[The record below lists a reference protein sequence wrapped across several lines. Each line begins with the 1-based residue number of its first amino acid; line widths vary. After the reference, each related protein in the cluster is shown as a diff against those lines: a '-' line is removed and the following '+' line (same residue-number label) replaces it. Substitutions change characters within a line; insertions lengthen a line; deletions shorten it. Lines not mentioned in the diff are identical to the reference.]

1 MGKPNKDKQE
11 PVENKD
17 LELANALGLSEEDV
31 TEHVEDET
39 EEQVQASASV
49 PKEETKPVQENKPE
63 PKKIVPAKAETVF
76 SDDGTP
82 MFKRLEPTINSE
94 TPKKIRPQPAT
105 KLPDKRIA
113 TEPSANAALLTFPTD
128 RWGITKDLKKAMTHL
143 ASRIAGDQNKKDLT
157 DEVLKILV
165 LHMNAKFKADQVY
178 KQRLAERA
186 AAQEEVEE

>member
-1 MGKPNKDKQE
+1 
-11 PVENKD
+11 
-17 LELANALGLSEEDV
+17 
-31 TEHVEDET
+31 
-39 EEQVQASASV
+39 
-49 PKEETKPVQENKPE
+49 
-63 PKKIVPAKAETVF
+63 
-76 SDDGTP
+76 